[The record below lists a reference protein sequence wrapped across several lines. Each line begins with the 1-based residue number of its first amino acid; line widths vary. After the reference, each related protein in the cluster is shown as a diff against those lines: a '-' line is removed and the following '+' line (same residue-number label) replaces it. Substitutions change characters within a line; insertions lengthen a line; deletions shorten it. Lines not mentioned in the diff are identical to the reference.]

1 MSTIQDRLSYNQY
14 FNIGSSYE
22 TIEIRERNLESS
34 VVPKTLF
41 AFGLNH
47 KTAPVEIREKLFL
60 NHTEIPLFLRQ
71 IKGSLSECVVLSTC
85 NRTEIYGVS
94 DLPGID
100 LDVYKNLLIDVKD
113 ARGLVHDDHFFAL
126 ISCAA
131 CQQLFNVAT
140 SIDSKIIGDSQI
152 LRQLRGAYVI
162 ARENGY
168 MGKILNQ
175 LMQRAFK
182 LGKTTYTET
191 SIHDGAA
198 SVSHAAVELAVK
210 TLGSLRGRSVL
221 VIGAG
226 ETARL
231 TTEALVSKNVGKI
244 LVSNRTRE
252 HAEEQYSALHRDLSF
267 KSEILD
273 FDNFKDRLEEVD
285 IIISSTGSDQPILY
299 KKDFVGRDRKLL
311 VIDIAVPRDIDDSV
325 RENANVVVKNID
337 DLHSII
343 DGNQEKR
350 MMDLPKVKDMIVK
363 EMVDFLTWYYLLPIM
378 PAYEK
383 TGTKPSPEQTKEIL
397 RIKEFLN
404 QNVSEIHRFAAR
416 AGNDFRDD
424 LDSHFSLIR
433 KLQAMKSAAFA
444 AAVV

>member
-1 MSTIQDRLSYNQY
+1 M
-14 FNIGSSYE
+14 
-22 TIEIRERNLESS
+22 ESS

-47 KTAPVEIREKLFL
+47 KTAPVEIREKLYL
-60 NHTEIPLFLRQ
+60 HEAEIPSFLRTVRRT
-71 IKGSLSECVVLSTC
+71 LSECVVLSTC

-94 DLPGID
+94 DSPKID
-100 LDVYKNLLIDVKD
+100 LDFYRNLLIDLKN

-162 ARENGY
+162 ARENGHT
-168 MGKILNQ
+168 GKILNQ
-175 LMQRAFK
+175 LMQRSFK

-198 SVSHAAVELAVK
+198 SVSHAAVELAVE
-210 TLGSLRGRSVL
+210 TLGSLQGRSVL

-231 TTEALVSKNVGKI
+231 TTESLVSKRVGKI

-252 HAEEQYSALHRDLSF
+252 HAEEQLSALHRDLSF
-267 KSEILD
+267 ESEILD

-285 IIISSTGSDQPILY
+285 IIISSTGSEEPILY
-299 KKDFVGRDRKLL
+299 KEDFAGRNRKIL

-325 RENANVVVKNID
+325 RENTNIIVKNID
-337 DLHSII
+337 DLHAII
-343 DGNQEKR
+343 DGNQERR
-350 MMDLPKVKDMIVK
+350 MRDLPKVKDMIVK

-383 TGTKPSPEQTKEIL
+383 TGSKPSPEQTKEIL

-404 QNVSEIHRFAAR
+404 HNVSEIHRFAAR
-416 AGNDFRDD
+416 SGGDFKED

-433 KLQAMKSAAFA
+433 KLQLMKAEAIGA
-444 AAVV
+444 TAV